1 VALSGHASATPDRQK
16 PMSFRREKIRKEAF
30 GAAIRQVARR
40 RRENV
45 TVVVREVL
53 HQGGE
58 VLRR

>member
-1 VALSGHASATPDRQK
+1 MEE

-45 TVVVREVL
+45 TVVVQEVL

-58 VLRR
+58 ILRR